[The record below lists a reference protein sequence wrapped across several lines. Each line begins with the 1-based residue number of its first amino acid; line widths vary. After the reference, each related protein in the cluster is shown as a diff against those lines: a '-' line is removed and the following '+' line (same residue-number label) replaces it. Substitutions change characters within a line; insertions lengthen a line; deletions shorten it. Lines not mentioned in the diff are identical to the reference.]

1 MKKQTKKLIAPIII
15 TILIICYLLFY
26 MSIGIFIDEFPSVMK
41 MLLLII
47 PIGFIILTICMLFE
61 RIKEIKG
68 GEEDD
73 LSKY

>member
-1 MKKQTKKLIAPIII
+1 MNKQTKKLIAPIII
-15 TILIICYLLFY
+15 TLVIIGYALFYLLAATF
-26 MSIGIFIDEFPSVMK
+26 INVLFIIF
-41 MLLLII
+41 
-47 PIGFIILTICMLFE
+47 PIGLIALSIYVLVE